1 MKDWIKVLE
10 IDDLIRANVANAALH
25 AANVDTAFINHK
37 DSALVFLG
45 RYDIYVRPED
55 ESRAQAILDEI
66 DDRDYEAEMEELEDE
81 D

>member
-25 AANVDTAFINHK
+25 AANIDTAFINHK

-45 RYDIYVRPED
+45 RYDVYVRPED
-55 ESRAQAILDEI
+55 EKRAQAILDEI